1 MLRCLHTHLTIY
13 REFLKPSDLTFAVC
27 LRSWLYATTRID
39 SRFNAG
45 FLLQFLNEAR
55 TPQHWRQYLRS
66 HPLPPIRLLLT
77 RIVLGASKEMRP
89 KPKKRSPQQAAEAI
103 ISAAARHIELPDA
116 TLDDQALQ
124 LQFLRALFIP
134 SKTDYVAL
142 PRAMF
147 MSAKIWVAAAKVLRR
162 AAQDGTEEAQEV
174 YLDAMDAFSG
184 SMYPL
189 RRESPEVANSMVA
202 HWCTCGLF
210 KVLNDT
216 VDFIIKIRGAPSA

>member
-1 MLRCLHTHLTIY
+1 M
-13 REFLKPSDLTFAVC
+13 
-27 LRSWLYATTRID
+27 
-39 SRFNAG
+39 
-45 FLLQFLNEAR
+45 
-55 TPQHWRQYLRS
+55 
-66 HPLPPIRLLLT
+66 
-77 RIVLGASKEMRP
+77 
-89 KPKKRSPQQAAEAI
+89 KRSPQQAAEAI

-184 SMYPL
+184 SM
-189 RRESPEVANSMVA
+189 
-202 HWCTCGLF
+202 
-210 KVLNDT
+210 
-216 VDFIIKIRGAPSA
+216 